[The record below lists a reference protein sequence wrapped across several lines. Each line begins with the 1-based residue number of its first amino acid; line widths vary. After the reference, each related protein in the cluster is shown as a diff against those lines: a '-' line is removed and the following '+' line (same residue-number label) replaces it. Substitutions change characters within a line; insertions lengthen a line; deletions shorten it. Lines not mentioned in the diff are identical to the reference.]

1 MKDIKE
7 FMEKI
12 DTFDKKKKLPKV
24 LRKKLK
30 TIDDWFDLMQQFDQC
45 YMDALPLKL
54 ANLIEDTG
62 ISEKKDADHVAL
74 EVLSQLCICVIRH
87 LEQREFPN
95 DDEFNVNY
103 FIDRMHEELSV
114 ALDETLDAQ
123 AVG

>member
-24 LRKKLK
+24 LRRKLK
-30 TIDDWFDLMQQFDQC
+30 TIDDWFDLIQQFDEF
-45 YMDALPLKL
+45 YVDALPFKL

-62 ISEKKDADHVAL
+62 IKENKDADHVAF

-103 FIDRMHEELSV
+103 FIERMHEELSV

>member
-30 TIDDWFDLMQQFDQC
+30 TMDDWLDLMQQFDQC

-74 EVLSQLCICVIRH
+74 EVLSQLCICVITH
-87 LEQREFPN
+87 LQQRELP
-95 DDEFNVNY
+95 DDYEININY
-103 FIDRMHEELSV
+103 FIERMHEELSV